1 MFLFQ
6 LMALQVWKGLGQLEA
21 YIGADEGVAFQMD
34 NKMYWDSLGNGSH
47 WAVEGMPEK
56 RKSSKFWLIPA
67 PSGKVMLKNW
77 LGLFLAAVDVR
88 SEKIYPIQP
97 VQYSTKPSLSF
108 EVYFRDN
115 MIAFR
120 ASNGLFLCRTFKEF
134 NGLEAAK
141 FFPDETCC
149 FLPQIGDIDLPTFEI
164 VSVVPNDIF
173 PIQYHP
179 HFVDKQIF
187 YNRRSTS
194 VLHTFGLNWVTHC
207 TDRVIWKHLWGL
219 GLPSSCS
226 FRIEDATPTVKYTED
241 NQQNFSL
248 VRSVLEIIVKKVEV
262 PPSTKAIASFWVDI
276 VHSVV
281 VPFLVTIQKVK
292 PHGDVERFNETG
304 AWKGM
309 VYKNLRVDVAMEP
322 LCEPCRSM

>member
-1 MFLFQ
+1 
-6 LMALQVWKGLGQLEA
+6 MAFQVWKGLGQLEA

-47 WAVEGMPEK
+47 WAVEGVPEK

-67 PSGKVMLKNW
+67 PSGRVMLKNW

-88 SEKIYPIQP
+88 SEKIFPIQP

-115 MIAFR
+115 MVAFR
-120 ASNGLFLCRTFKEF
+120 ASNGLFLCRTFREF

-141 FFPDETCC
+141 FFPDETCL

-164 VSVVPNDIF
+164 VSVVPNDFF
-173 PIQYHP
+173 PIQYHC
-179 HFVDKQIF
+179 HFVDKHIF
-187 YNRRSTS
+187 YNRSSTS
-194 VLHTFGLNWVTHC
+194 VLHTFGLNWVTNS

-226 FRIEDATPTVKYTED
+226 FRIEDATPTVKYTES

-281 VPFLVTIQKVK
+281 VPFLATIQKVK
-292 PHGDVERFNETG
+292 PHGDVEQFNETG

-309 VYKNLRVDVAMEP
+309 VYKNLRVNIAMEP
-322 LCEPCRSM
+322 LCEPCRGM

>member
-1 MFLFQ
+1 
-6 LMALQVWKGLGQLEA
+6 MALRIWKGLGQLEA

-47 WAVEGMPEK
+47 WAVEGVPEK

-67 PSGKVMLKNW
+67 TSGKVMLKNW

-88 SEKIYPIQP
+88 SRKKIFPIQP
-97 VQYSTKPSLSF
+97 VQYSTKPSLNF

-115 MIAFR
+115 MVAFR
-120 ASNGLFLCRTFKEF
+120 ASNGLFLSRTFREF
-134 NGLEAAK
+134 NGLEATK

-149 FLPQIGDIDLPTFEI
+149 FLPQIGDADLPTFEI
-164 VSVVPNDIF
+164 VRVVPNDF
-173 PIQYHP
+173 SLTQYHP
-179 HFVDKQIF
+179 HFVDKHTF
-187 YNRRSTS
+187 YNRSS
-194 VLHTFGLNWVTHC
+194 SSILHTFGLNWVVNT

-226 FRIEDATPTVKYTED
+226 FRIEDATPTVKYTEN

-248 VRSVLEIIVKKVEV
+248 MRSVLEIIVKKVEV

-276 VHSVV
+276 TYSVV
-281 VPFLVTIQKVK
+281 VPFLAIIQKVK
-292 PHGDVERFNETG
+292 PSGDVEQFNETG
-304 AWKGM
+304 AWRGM
-309 VYKNLRVDVAMEP
+309 VYRNPRVEVAIEP
-322 LCEPCRSM
+322 LCEPCRGM